1 MAKNANKNFVV
12 GDKKLRIAVLAG
24 GLSPERDVSL
34 ASGALIAR
42 ALIDGGYDVALADV
56 YMGIKDFNGDFGS
69 LFTKEKPGL
78 YIIESHEPDL
88 EALIASNGGRR
99 APVGENIIGLCCAAD
114 VVFLALH
121 GGMGENGQLQATL
134 DSFDICYTGSGYAAC
149 FMAMDKAVT
158 RRVLCADG
166 VPMAE
171 GFSARASELKSD
183 EIIARVGLPCVVKP
197 NSCGSSVGVSIVN
210 TRDELESAIT
220 AAAAFDDI
228 AVIEKKI
235 TGCEFSVGILE
246 GRALP
251 AIEIIPVSGFYDY
264 KNKYQGGCT
273 REICPAELTEGEAS
287 EAAAVALG
295 AYRALRLEGYA
306 RVDVMQDSTNGHFY
320 CLEANALPGMTP
332 TSLLPQEAAAVG
344 IDYIGLCRRI
354 VDAAIAK
361 KRKNKM

>member
-1 MAKNANKNFVV
+1 MK
-12 GDKKLRIAVLAG
+12 IAVLAG

-42 ALIDGGYDVALADV
+42 ALIDGGYEVALADV
-56 YMGIKDFNGDFGS
+56 YMGIKGEVSEFDS
-69 LFTKEKPGL
+69 LFTREKPGL
-78 YIIESHEPDL
+78 YIIDSREPDL

-99 APVGENIIGLCCAAD
+99 APVGENIIELCRSAD

-134 DSFDICYTGSGYAAC
+134 DSFDICYTGSGYGAC

-158 RRVLCADG
+158 RRVLAADG

-171 GFSARASELKSD
+171 GFSARASSLDAD
-183 EIIARVGLPCVVKP
+183 EIISRVGLPCVVKP
-197 NSCGSSVGVSIVN
+197 NSCGSSVGVSIVD
-210 TRDELESAIT
+210 TKEELEAAIG

-235 TGCEFSVGILE
+235 VGREFSVGILE

-273 REICPAELTEGEAS
+273 REICPAELTEA
-287 EAAAVALG
+287 EAAEAASVAL
-295 AYRALRLEGYA
+295 AAFDALRLEGYA
-306 RVDVMQDSTNGHFY
+306 RVDVMQDSGTGRFY

-332 TSLLPQEAAAVG
+332 TSLLPQEAAAAG
-344 IDYIGLCRRI
+344 IGYIELCRRI

-361 KRKNKM
+361 KEKRKA